1 MTTIVFPG
9 QGSQYMGMSKDFF
22 DNYSIVRETFELI
35 QDISKINIKEI
46 IFENPSDFLN
56 QTQYT
61 QLAIFSASIS
71 IYNVFKAE
79 FDINKLQISCM
90 LGHSLG
96 EYTALTAANI
106 ITINDCVILLK
117 KRGELMQNAFEPN
130 KSGMAAI
137 IGINCESVEKTIIQN
152 NLEVQIA
159 NDNSPLQVVI
169 SGTKENLVYSEQFFI
184 SSGAKKFIFLNV
196 SAAFHSNIM
205 NKAENE
211 LNDFIKNIDFH
222 KSSIEIVSNF
232 TGKKSNDI
240 SIIIE
245 NLKKQMSSRVRW
257 VESINTL
264 TSMDEKKIIEIG
276 PGKILTGLIK
286 RINNNFMIKNIEYL
300 SDLDKI
306 NNEF

>member
-1 MTTIVFPG
+1 
-9 QGSQYMGMSKDFF
+9 
-22 DNYSIVRETFELI
+22 
-35 QDISKINIKEI
+35 
-46 IFENPSDFLN
+46 
-56 QTQYT
+56 
-61 QLAIFSASIS
+61 
-71 IYNVFKAE
+71 
-79 FDINKLQISCM
+79 M

-106 ITINDCVILLK
+106 ITIKDCVILLK

-137 IGINCESVEKTIIQN
+137 IGINCESVEKTIIKN

-184 SSGAKKFIFLNV
+184 SSGAKKYIFLNV

-205 NKAENE
+205 NTAENE

-222 KSSIEIVSNF
+222 KSSMEIVSNF